1 MKKYAKMNICSFTFE
16 SMTWCKINNKKK
28 PNGLPTTAQRIAI
41 TPNQPLYFEVH
52 KCGGIITGKQS
63 GITVI
68 DCDDEMSYEILT
80 SIYSEFKK
88 YYTVKTKK
96 GYHIYCKYTDQV
108 STSIKDVKGI
118 DIMNDG
124 SLIFAPPT
132 SYTLPD
138 GTIAEYKYLSG
149 KVLGEFPEF
158 LIKKLNDARKAKEP
172 DTKKTV
178 KPTTTPTPTTLTTI
192 RPQDE
197 NLLEYFQLIV
207 DAKTKEEDKYYNNRM
222 KWIKIGMLIY
232 SLDMPLS
239 VWIMFS
245 KNSSKFQVGECEKI
259 WSGFDRKSYTLGS
272 LFWVARQCNEKEYYK
287 LRQKHTFES
296 VYEKPIVELV
306 EMNERYLLD
315 EIDKKKKIYEISK
328 VMKKHLDTFMNT
340 DVKVLN
346 IKSPYGTSKTQLMIK
361 MIEMY
366 NPKRILML
374 SYRQT
379 LTLDLKKNFEALGFE
394 DYLTGNIEADR
405 VIIQVESLLKLDT
418 ESVVK
423 QYDLVLIDESER
435 VLNQFNSHTTFDGT
449 EKNTFEYLYH
459 IIDGSK
465 KVICM
470 DGGQTNRTYAFTQNF
485 GRH

>member
-1 MKKYAKMNICSFTFE
+1 VWSE
-16 SMTWCKINNKKK
+16 SKDRKI
-28 PNGLPTTAQRIAI
+28 PYGLPTTEQRQAF
-41 TPNQPLYFEVH
+41 TPNKPLFNEEH
-52 KCGGIITGKQS
+52 KAVGIITGKQS
-63 GITVI
+63 DITVI

-192 RPQDE
+192 RPQDK

-272 LFWVARQCNEKEYYK
+272 LFWVARQCNEKEYIN
-287 LRQKHTFES
+287 S
-296 VYEKPIVELV
+296 
-306 EMNERYLLD
+306 
-315 EIDKKKKIYEISK
+315 DKSTPSK
-328 VMKKHLDTFMNT
+328 ASM
-340 DVKVLN
+340 
-346 IKSPYGTSKTQLMIK
+346 
-361 MIEMY
+361 
-366 NPKRILML
+366 R
-374 SYRQT
+374 
-379 LTLDLKKNFEALGFE
+379 
-394 DYLTGNIEADR
+394 
-405 VIIQVESLLKLDT
+405 
-418 ESVVK
+418 
-423 QYDLVLIDESER
+423 
-435 VLNQFNSHTTFDGT
+435 NQSWNSW
-449 EKNTFEYLYH
+449 K
-459 IIDGSK
+459 
-465 KVICM
+465 
-470 DGGQTNRTYAFTQNF
+470 
-485 GRH
+485 